1 MASSLYVSLDV
12 LRSCFEVYSKG
23 VWTHLYHQTQSCAA
37 LQSLGMIHNV
47 LSGLTCCFVCS
58 LDLKIQFSL
67 YGCARRPLL
76 GYTFVQL
83 GNILHEVN

>member
-23 VWTHLYHQTQSCAA
+23 VW
-37 LQSLGMIHNV
+37 IHNV
-47 LSGLTCCFVCS
+47 LSGLICCFVCS

-67 YGCARRPLL
+67 YGCARRPFL

>member
-1 MASSLYVSLDV
+1 
-12 LRSCFEVYSKG
+12 
-23 VWTHLYHQTQSCAA
+23 LYHQTQSCAA
-37 LQSLGMIHNV
+37 QQSLGMIHNV
-47 LSGLTCCFVCS
+47 LSGLICCFVWS

-83 GNILHEVN
+83 GNILHEVNLSPGSTPFGYVYLLKWVQHC